1 MLGALEGSD
10 QEDERY
16 RWDDHHKGWYILVG
30 LDEDTLLG
38 AWSLLWQHQVRDQAK
53 MLGIISNSEPKSG
66 TVH

>member
-38 AWSLLWQHQVRDQAK
+38 AWSLLWQHQVRDPQNAGNNK
-53 MLGIISNSEPKSG
+53 QL
-66 TVH
+66 